1 VISRP
6 EHLIIQAPN
15 WLGDVVMAQPAMR
28 AFILGLQAQ
37 RVSII
42 GQAWLADILPWF
54 DLPGAEYHANSTG
67 GDVRIL
73 FPNSFRAAWDAL
85 RSGAKQR
92 IGYRGQWRSMLLT
105 RAITPR
111 FSMDNEHHRDYYND
125 LAIQNG
131 LQVAQ
136 TEVRLVCAEADA
148 IAGLQWL
155 ANKGLDAEK
164 TICIAPGAQFGG
176 AKRYPAQRWAEVVT
190 ILSAQGYQI
199 LALGTPA
206 ERDIAAQ
213 SLESCS
219 TSAYNS
225 AGETS
230 LNTCLQL
237 IAASRGLL
245 CNDSG
250 LMHIAAGLDKAVI
263 AVFGATDPHR
273 TAPCGENVQLIY
285 HPATCSPCLQ
295 RECSVSGQPC
305 MQNVSPQEIAQAFLD
320 KILKNTPS

>member
-1 VISRP
+1 VIPRAA
-6 EHLIIQAPN
+6 HLVIQAPN

-28 AFILGLQAQ
+28 AFILGLQPQ

-54 DLPGAEYHANSTG
+54 NLPGAEYHANNAS
-67 GDVRIL
+67 GDVRVL

-85 RSGAKQR
+85 RSGAKHR
-92 IGYRGQWRSMLLT
+92 IGYRGQWRSMLLS
-105 RAITPR
+105 RAATPR

-131 LQVAQ
+131 LKVDQA
-136 TEVRLVCAEADA
+136 EVRLVCTETDA
-148 IAGLQWL
+148 VAGQQWL
-155 ANKGLDAEK
+155 ADKGLNAEK

-176 AKRYPAQRWAEVVT
+176 AKRYPAERWAKVVE
-190 ILSAQGYQI
+190 ILSAHGYQV

-206 ERDIAAQ
+206 ERDIATQ
-213 SLESCS
+213 SLESCN
-219 TSAYNS
+219 TSACNS
-225 AGETS
+225 AGKTT

-237 IAASRGLL
+237 LAASRGLL

-250 LMHIAAGLDKAVI
+250 LMHIAAGLGKPVVA
-263 AVFGATDPHR
+263 AFGATDPQR
-273 TAPCGENVQLIY
+273 TAPCGANVQLVY
-285 HPATCSPCLQ
+285 HPAACSPCLQ

-305 MQNVSPQEIAQAFLD
+305 MQNVSPEELAQHFLD
-320 KILKNTPS
+320 QITVNDTS